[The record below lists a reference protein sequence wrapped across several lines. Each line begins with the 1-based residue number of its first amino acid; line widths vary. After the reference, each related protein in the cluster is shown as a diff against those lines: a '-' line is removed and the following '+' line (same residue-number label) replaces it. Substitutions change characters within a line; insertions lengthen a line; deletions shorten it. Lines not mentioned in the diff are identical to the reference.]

1 MQVANKRDCF
11 GYTITLEYL
20 YLLWLSF
27 IMSQQAL
34 SILKQVY
41 GYDEFRFNQAEII
54 ETLLNDQN
62 AFVLMPTGGGKSICY
77 QIPAIIRDGVGIVIS
92 PLIALMNDQCQ
103 ALIEQGIAAATIH
116 SNTPFERILET
127 MKLMRTNRIQL
138 VYVSPERLLMDSFLE
153 LLRQCKISLFAIDE
167 AHCVSQW
174 GHDFRQEYMRL
185 SILDQ
190 KFPNVPR
197 IALTATADKPT
208 QKDIVEKLYLQNA
221 VQFKSS
227 FDRPN
232 IQYQVV
238 YKDNARQ
245 QLLAFLGECKGQSG
259 IIYCSSRNKVEQTQA
274 FLKNKGFNAYA
285 YHAGLNSEV
294 KETSHKAFLQQDN
307 VIVVATIAFGMGIDK
322 PDVRF
327 VAHLDLPKSIEGY
340 YQETG
345 RAGRD
350 GLPAKAWMTYG
361 MADAVFQRRLINESE
376 VNEKQKYIEMQKLN
390 TLIGY
395 SEAASCRRQVLL
407 TYFGEKSEAC
417 GNCDTCINP
426 PKTMNGKTPA
436 QMVLSAILRTE
447 QRFGAGYII
456 DVLLGKL
463 TERIKIF
470 GHHQLKT
477 FGVGADYTQKE
488 WSSFIRQLV
497 ANGVL
502 QVDSENHGSIKLTEL
517 ARPILK
523 GTQSIQFTYREE
535 KRTRKN
541 SQSYDEKYQ
550 PSSPSYVFSHSEID
564 LINQLKQKRMEL
576 AKKLDVPAYV
586 IFHDKTLFELA
597 KNRPKNFSQLLNIN
611 GIGEAKAE
619 KYGDAFMSVIKSN
632 V

>member
-1 MQVANKRDCF
+1 M
-11 GYTITLEYL
+11 IH
-20 YLLWLSF
+20 

-34 SILKQVY
+34 NILKQIY
-41 GYDEFRFNQAEII
+41 GYDEFRFNQTEII
-54 ETLLNDQN
+54 ETLLQGGN
-62 AFVLMPTGGGKSICY
+62 AFVLMPTGGGKSLCY
-77 QIPAIIRDGVGIVIS
+77 QIPAIMRDGVGIVIS

-103 ALIEQGIAAATIH
+103 ALIEQGVAAATIH
-116 SNTPFERILET
+116 SNTPYDQITET
-127 MKLMRTNRIQL
+127 MQLMRTNQIQL
-138 VYVSPERLLMDSFLE
+138 VYVSPERLLMDSFLG
-153 LLRQCKISLFAIDE
+153 LLSQCKISLFAIDE

-185 SILDQ
+185 SILAEQ
-190 KFPNVPR
+190 FPKVPR

-208 QKDIVEKLYLQNA
+208 QKDIVEKLQLQGA
-221 VQFKSS
+221 EQFKSS

-238 YKDNARQ
+238 YKDNPRK
-245 QLLAFLGECKGQSG
+245 QLLDFLVGCKGQSG
-259 IIYCSSRNKVEQTQA
+259 IIYCSSRKKVEQTQA
-274 FLKNKGFNAYA
+274 LLKDKGFNAYA
-285 YHAGLNSEV
+285 YHAGLSAEV
-294 KETSHKAFLQQDN
+294 KEASHKAFLQQDN

-350 GLPAKAWMTYG
+350 GLPAKVWMTYG

-376 VNEKQKYIEMQKLN
+376 VSEKQKYIEMQKLN

-395 SEAASCRRQVLL
+395 SEAANCRRQVLL
-407 TYFGEKSEAC
+407 AYFDEKSEAC
-417 GNCDTCINP
+417 GNCDTCLNP
-426 PKTMNGKTPA
+426 PKTLNGTTPA
-436 QMVLSAILRTE
+436 QMILSAILRTE
-447 QRFGAGYII
+447 QRFGAGHII

-463 TERIKIF
+463 TEKVKMF

-497 ANGVL
+497 ANGIL
-502 QVDSENHGSIKLTEL
+502 HVDSENHGSIKLTEL

-535 KRTRKN
+535 KRTRKS
-541 SQSYDEKYQ
+541 SQTYGKNY
-550 PSSPSYVFSHSEID
+550 SSSQPSYVFSDTEIE

-576 AKKLDVPAYV
+576 AKELDVPAYV
-586 IFHDKTLFELA
+586 IFHDKTLFDLA
-597 KNRPKNFSQLLNIN
+597 RSRPISLNQLLDIN
-611 GIGEAKAE
+611 GIGEAKAQ
-619 KYGDAFMSVIKSN
+619 KYGDAFIKVIKACSW
-632 V
+632 